1 MKSIF
6 DDRRNE
12 YNVTITK
19 AELEKAFK
27 SEQDL
32 HRFMHEIVANTY
44 GEWMAEAC
52 FPLYRSEPTEYGTIC
67 YPSTAY
73 LEEEK

>member
-19 AELEKAFK
+19 GELEQAFK
-27 SEQDL
+27 SEQEL
-32 HRFMHEIVANTY
+32 NKFMHEIVANTY
-44 GEWMAEAC
+44 GEWLAEAC
-52 FPLYRSEPTEYGTIC
+52 FPLYG
-67 YPSTAY
+67 
-73 LEEEK
+73 KDNV